1 MRLFLAIDLPKDLKQ
16 YLFELESKF
25 KEAKITWIS
34 KKNLHLTLKFFG
46 DVKKEDIPKIIEK
59 IKIKHSN
66 IKVHLT
72 NIGFFPNEKDPRVIW
87 IGLEPETE
95 IIDLQQK
102 LDSEFINLFPS
113 DQKFQAHITL
123 GRIKSLRR
131 REDFFKSIQSIK
143 ITPIEFEIKSFQL
156 MKSELT
162 KNGPIYETID
172 SFEFY
177 SL

>member
-1 MRLFLAIDLPKDLKQ
+1 MRLFLAIDLPKDLKE
-16 YLFELESKF
+16 YIFNLESKF
-25 KEAKITWIS
+25 KEAKITWVS

-46 DVKKEDIPKIIEK
+46 DVKEENIPKIIEK
-59 IKIKHSN
+59 LKIKQN
-66 IKVHLT
+66 IIKVHLT

-87 IGLEPETE
+87 IGLEPENE
-95 IIDLQQK
+95 IILLQQK
-102 LDSEFINLFPS
+102 LDSEFLEKFSS

-123 GRIKSLRR
+123 GRIKSIRR
-131 REDFFKSIQSIK
+131 REDFFKSINAIQ
-143 ITPIEFEIKSFQL
+143 ITSQEFEIKSFQL

-172 SFEFY
+172 SFEFS